1 LSGET
6 TKQQDQKRRRE
17 MKTKLNV
24 DKSGALKWK
33 VGQAGKLLGSILLAA
48 AIFLALSLIN
58 PSFAGSG
65 KGDSSSSSSNIC
77 LKTAADALAACNAT
91 AQTNYKTA
99 QGKCINITDPAA
111 RRDCEK
117 QAAADRA
124 DALSTCQGGFEV
136 RRTACQTFGPA
147 AYDPAI
153 DPANF
158 STVIDNPFFP
168 LIPGTTFTYLT
179 PDGVSKDV
187 FAVTHDTRVLD
198 GVTCV
203 VVHDSVFTNNVL
215 TEDTLDFFAQDK
227 QGNVWYFGENTA
239 ELEDGL
245 IATIAGSF
253 LSGANNDKPGIIQ
266 EAHSAIGDFYRQE
279 FSLQNAEDF
288 AQVVGLNSTVVV
300 PYGTFTNCLKTLE
313 TTPLEPD
320 ALENKYYAAGVGNV
334 LTVDLV
340 TGERDE
346 LVQIT
351 TE

>member
-1 LSGET
+1 MINSLVSAGEPNAC
-6 TKQQDQKRRRE
+6 QQ
-17 MKTKLNV
+17 
-24 DKSGALKWK
+24 
-33 VGQAGKLLGSILLAA
+33 
-48 AIFLALSLIN
+48 
-58 PSFAGSG
+58 
-65 KGDSSSSSSNIC
+65 
-77 LKTAADALAACNAT
+77 TAVDALAGCRAA
-91 AQTNYKTA
+91 AQSDYKTA
-99 QGKCINITDPAA
+99 LGKCVNITDSAA

-117 QAAADRA
+117 QAATDLA
-124 DALSTCQGGFEV
+124 DALDTCQGGFDV
-136 RRTACQTFGPA
+136 RRTACQTLGPA
-147 AYDPAI
+147 AYDPVI
-153 DPANF
+153 DTANLAA
-158 STVIDNPFFP
+158 VIDNPFVP
-168 LIPGTTFTYLT
+168 LIPGTTFIYLT

-187 FAVTHDTRVLD
+187 FAVTHDTRVID

-203 VVHDSVFTNNVL
+203 VVHDSVFTNDVL
-215 TEDTLDFFAQDK
+215 TEDTQDFFAQDK

-245 IATIAGSF
+245 IATIEGSF
-253 LSGANNDKPGIIQ
+253 LAGANNDKPGIIQ

-300 PYGTFTNCLKTLE
+300 PYGTFSNCLKTLE

-346 LVQIT
+346 LVQII

>member
-1 LSGET
+1 MKIESTEKKPDRARFGRGQRT
-6 TKQQDQKRRRE
+6 RRSFASV
-17 MKTKLNV
+17 M
-24 DKSGALKWK
+24 
-33 VGQAGKLLGSILLAA
+33 LA
-48 AIFLALSLIN
+48 IGTVLATSMVN
-58 PSFAGSG
+58 PSIAIGAP
-65 KGDSSSSSSNIC
+65 NAC
-77 LKTAADALAACNAT
+77 QQTAVDALAGCRAA
-91 AQTNYKTA
+91 A
-99 QGKCINITDPAA
+99 QGDYQVALGKCANLSDPAA
-111 RRDCEK
+111 RKACEK
-117 QAAADRA
+117 QAAADLA
-124 DALSTCQGGFEV
+124 DAQQTCQGGFAS
-136 RRTACQTFGPA
+136 RTAACQKLGPA
-147 AYDPAI
+147 PYDPVI

-168 LIPGTTFTYLT
+168 LIPGTTFIYLT
-179 PDGVSKDV
+179 PDRVSKDV
-187 FAVTHDTRVLD
+187 FAVTHDTRVID

-203 VVHDSVFTNNVL
+203 VVHDSVFTNDVL
-215 TEDTLDFFAQDK
+215 TEDTQDFFAQDK

-239 ELEDGL
+239 EFEDGL

-253 LSGANNDKPGIIQ
+253 LAGTNNDKPGIIQ

-320 ALENKYYAAGVGNV
+320 ASENKYYAAGVGNV

-346 LVQIT
+346 LVQII

>member
-1 LSGET
+1 MKSIGSVIIWNRIKT
-6 TKQQDQKRRRE
+6 PSRR
-17 MKTKLNV
+17 LP
-24 DKSGALKWK
+24 AA
-33 VGQAGKLLGSILLAA
+33 AGLVVA
-48 AIFLALSLIN
+48 AIFAGGLVTQAIAAGAPNACQQTAIDARAGCRAGAQSDYQVAL
-58 PSFAGSG
+58 
-65 KGDSSSSSSNIC
+65 
-77 LKTAADALAACNAT
+77 
-91 AQTNYKTA
+91 
-99 QGKCINITDPAA
+99 GKCVNLSDPAA
-111 RRDCEK
+111 RKACEK
-117 QAAADRA
+117 QAAADLA
-124 DALSTCQGGFEV
+124 DAQQTCQGGFAS
-136 RRTACQTFGPA
+136 RTAACQKLGPA
-147 AYDPAI
+147 PYDPLI

-168 LIPGTTFTYLT
+168 LMPGTTFIYLT

-187 FAVTHDTRVLD
+187 FAVTHDTRVID

-203 VVHDSVFTNNVL
+203 VVHDSVFTNDVL
-215 TEDTLDFFAQDK
+215 TEETQDFFAQDK

-266 EAHSAIGDFYRQE
+266 EAHPAIGDFYRQE
-279 FSLQNAEDF
+279 FALQNAEDF

-320 ALENKYYAAGVGNV
+320 ASENKYYAAGVGNI

-346 LVQIT
+346 LVQII

>member
-1 LSGET
+1 V
-6 TKQQDQKRRRE
+6 
-17 MKTKLNV
+17 KTK
-24 DKSGALKWK
+24 STRAEISFGR
-33 VGQAGKLLGSILLAA
+33 SSERRLLAA
-48 AIFLALSLIN
+48 AVLAAATF
-58 PSFAGSG
+58 FAC
-65 KGDSSSSSSNIC
+65 NH
-77 LKTAADALAACNAT
+77 ALAAGATNAC
-91 AQTNYKTA
+91 AQTAVDARAGCQAAA
-99 QGKCINITDPAA
+99 QSDYAVALGKCVNVTDPAE
-111 RRDCEK
+111 RKGCQK
-117 QAAADRA
+117 QAASDLA
-124 DALSTCQGGFEV
+124 DAQQTCQGGFAS
-136 RRTACQTFGPA
+136 RTAACQKLGPPP
-147 AYDPAI
+147 YDPVI

-168 LIPGTTFTYLT
+168 LVPGTTFIYLT

-187 FAVTHDTRVLD
+187 FAVTHDTRVID

-203 VVHDSVFTNNVL
+203 VVHDSVFTNDVL
-215 TEDTLDFFAQDK
+215 TEDTQDFFAQDK

-253 LSGANNDKPGIIQ
+253 LSGANNDKPGIVQ
-266 EAHSAIGDFYRQE
+266 EAHPAIGDFYRQE
-279 FSLQNAEDF
+279 FALQNAEDF

-320 ALENKYYAAGVGNV
+320 ASENKYYAAGVGNL

-346 LVQIT
+346 LVQII